1 MIVDCSAYGPGSGVP
16 RRDSDAYTPGP
27 WAIYASSV
35 ADQAE
40 RSWMKGVTIYS
51 EPTGKR
57 IADTCWLNS
66 SNDHNARLIVAAPD
80 MLAALKKAVGL
91 LNAWPTPMDGALQQS
106 INGIHAAIAKDA
118 RHEWATHPIAGH
130 AIDQGLCQPS
140 EGRSEHGGPDRPHQ
154 PRHHRALHL

>member
-1 MIVDCSAYGPGSGVP
+1 MMIVDCSAYGPGSGVP
-16 RRDSDAYTPGP
+16 RRDSDAHTPGP

-51 EPTGKR
+51 APTGKR

-80 MLAALKKAVGL
+80 LLAACKEFVRKVDAGE
-91 LNAWPTPMDGALQQS
+91 ARSTRSYAQMK
-106 INGIHAAIAKDA
+106 AAIAKAEGVNPEPPDEACPVCGVVLTDGDTIPCDDA
-118 RHEWATHPIAGH
+118 A
-130 AIDQGLCQPS
+130 
-140 EGRSEHGGPDRPHQ
+140 RPNCPLGQ
-154 PRHHRALHL
+154 